1 MVARHHSRTPGKK
14 GAKHIELYQAIA
26 LLVVVGCII
35 VLLWLFHNAMG
46 GTASKTLISYE
57 ALALMLIIIFSLIGD
72 YFLFQGE
79 LLIRPIFGQNAVE
92 RIHYVYDNMGNDMK
106 IYLASLMS
114 FIVICLFLVL
124 YYISKK

>member
-1 MVARHHSRTPGKK
+1 
-14 GAKHIELYQAIA
+14 
-26 LLVVVGCII
+26 
-35 VLLWLFHNAMG
+35 
-46 GTASKTLISYE
+46 
-57 ALALMLIIIFSLIGD
+57 MLIIIFSLIGD

-106 IYLASLMS
+106 IYLVSLMS